1 MSDSNKRHL
10 YVLCLIVLIS
20 GIGYGIISPIIPVY
34 AEELEATSVEIGVMV
49 ASFAV
54 FQVAFQAP
62 GGLLSDRIGPKRI
75 IFSGLVLI
83 SFSSF
88 LFTLTED
95 IYLFMVFRA
104 IEGSGTGMIFPSVS
118 AYVFSI
124 SSSENRGSYM
134 GTFLTFWILGFTM
147 GPAIG
152 GVLADQYGILT
163 PFYFC
168 SGISLLA
175 IILMELIL
183 VNPEGS
189 KENDNEYI
197 PFVDRVRSIVRKP
210 GMPAVLFR
218 GFTIQFN
225 NGVHMMALA
234 LFLYEIVG
242 LTKTLIGF
250 VFAFEGLFML
260 VATPIGGRLTDRIG
274 RKKPIIFG
282 GMGMAFTWYM
292 MPLVENVHENFGPFV
307 LDEFGA
313 TCLLVIIT
321 GIGVGLNS
329 PAAMSLITET
339 SPGKQKGTGM
349 GVYGTISGTGFIA
362 GPVLAG
368 YLYGLDHTYP
378 FRMGAGMALLSITFV
393 YFFVQETGVGKGAG
407 NRDDGSRIGNEEK
420 N

>member
-1 MSDSNKRHL
+1 MSDPNKQHL

-34 AEELEATSVEIGVMV
+34 ADELEATSLEIGVMV

-62 GGLLSDRIGPKRI
+62 GGLLTDRIGPKRI
-75 IFSGLVLI
+75 IFTGLVLI
-83 SFSSF
+83 VISSF

-104 IEGSGTGMIFPSVS
+104 IEGAGTGMIFPAVS
-118 AYVFSI
+118 AYVFAI
-124 SSSENRGSYM
+124 SSGENRGSYM

-168 SGISLLA
+168 SGIS
-175 IILMELIL
+175 IIATVLMELIL
-183 VNPEGS
+183 KNPEGS
-189 KENDNEYI
+189 KGEGDRE
-197 PFVDRVRSIVRKP
+197 PFLLQVRRIVRKT

-234 LFLYEIVG
+234 VFLYEIVG
-242 LTKTLIGF
+242 MTKTQIGL

-260 VATPIGGRLTDRIG
+260 MATPIGGKLTDRIG
-274 RKKPIIFG
+274 RKKPIILG
-282 GMGMAFTWYM
+282 GMGMAFTWFM
-292 MPLVENVHENFGPFV
+292 MPLVENVRETIGPITI
-307 LDEFGA
+307 DEFGA

-349 GVYGTISGTGFIA
+349 GVYGTISGTDSSPARSLQGCS
-362 GPVLAG
+362 
-368 YLYGLDHTYP
+368 
-378 FRMGAGMALLSITFV
+378 MGTTLLTRSEWEPPWHCSPSPLSTSL
-393 YFFVQETGVGKGAG
+393 
-407 NRDDGSRIGNEEK
+407 SRRLEWGDRV
-420 N
+420 